1 MLKSDKNTDP
11 VVVLGKYAEAEVYA
25 TLIENEA
32 LEQIKTLCD
41 APFVEG
47 EKIAIMPDAHK
58 GTGCVIGYTQT
69 IKNKKVCPSLVGV
82 DLFCGMLTVKL
93 GKMDINLPRFDEV
106 VHEKIP
112 AGMSV
117 HENRIVHFSRLQEL
131 KCYRELKDTNRL
143 ECSIGSLGGGNHFI
157 ELDRASD
164 GTVYLVIHTGSRN
177 LGKQI
182 AEYWQKHADEIVN
195 HNMDEYY
202 RKRDE
207 IIVTYKAEGRRS
219 EIQTALKNLKA
230 EYQKQNLNVVD
241 KDLAW
246 LEGQDFEDY
255 LHDCRIAGEFA
266 HLNRMTIADQ
276 IIKGYFGIEQS
287 VEDFEYFETIHN
299 YIDLEDMMIRKGSIS
314 AHKGEKVL
322 IPISMKDGAL
332 ICIGKGNPD
341 YNFSAPHGAG
351 RRMGRKAADKNL
363 SMDEYRKQME
373 GIYSTSVSES
383 TLDESP
389 MAYKGLDDILPMLE
403 ATCTVIDHI
412 KPIYSFKAAEEK
424 TWLKK

>member
-1 MLKSDKNTDP
+1 MLKSNKNTDP
-11 VVVLGKYAEAEVYA
+11 VIVLGKYAEAEVYA

-47 EKIAIMPDAHK
+47 EKIAIMPDVHAGK
-58 GTGCVIGYTQT
+58 GCVIGYTQT
-69 IKNKKVCPSLVGV
+69 IGNKKVCPSLVGV

-93 GKMDINLPRFDEV
+93 GKIEINLPRFDEV

-112 AGMSV
+112 AGMNV
-117 HENRIVHFSRLQEL
+117 HENRIVHFSRLQNL
-131 KCYRELKDTNRL
+131 KCYREMKDTKRL
-143 ECSIGSLGGGNHFI
+143 ERSIGSLGGGNHFV

-182 AEYWQKHADEIVN
+182 AEYWQNHADETVN

-202 RKRDE
+202 RKHDE
-207 IIVTYKAEGRRS
+207 IIATYKAEGRRS
-219 EIQTALKNLKA
+219 EIQTALEKLKK
-230 EYQKQNLNVVD
+230 EYQNQNLNVVG

-246 LEGQDFEDY
+246 LEDQDFEDY

-276 IIKGYFGIEQS
+276 TIKGYFGEEYSI
-287 VEDFEYFETIHN
+287 EDFEWFETVHN
-299 YIDLEDMMIRKGSIS
+299 YIDMKDMIIRKGAIS
-314 AHKGEKVL
+314 AHKGEKVI

-332 ICIGKGNPD
+332 ICTGKGNPN
-341 YNFSAPHGAG
+341 YNYSAPHGAG
-351 RRMGRKAADKNL
+351 RRMGRKVADENL
-363 SMDEYRKQME
+363 SMNEYKKQME
-373 GIYSTSVSES
+373 GIYSTSVNES

-389 MAYKGLDDILPMLE
+389 MAYKGLEDILPMLE